1 MADPHPG
8 STPQTGTCPTG
19 QERAGQEGAG
29 PTAELPAL
37 ALSLLAHEDLD
48 GYRRLL
54 AQVESSADRQRSDR
68 QRRYW
73 LVASALELGL
83 EMSVPAERRVGLHT
97 ALATAALE
105 ELEREPSEP
114 RLLMLAGAALSEL
127 ASVEAAEAMLS
138 AAGRLDPHLPGLES
152 SLRAL
157 AAHRRRLRGSP
168 RPAVTATSTA
178 ELSRRAHECAA
189 LARPAEG
196 LRLSLCMIVRDEQE
210 MLGRCLEA
218 VAEAVDEIVIL
229 DTGSTD
235 ATIEIARSFGARVL
249 ERPWT
254 GSFAEARNVSFE
266 AAGGDWILYLDA
278 DEVLVREDTTMLRSL
293 TTRTWREAFYLVETN
308 HTGELDGG
316 GAVTHSA
323 LRLLRNRPEY
333 RFEGRVHEQISQ
345 CLPGYLPERIEAS
358 TVRVEHFGYLAS
370 VRRDRAKSQRNI
382 ELLHMQQAEGTDTPF
397 LHYNLGCEHAAAGDA
412 PVALAAFERSWELLQ
427 ALPDRDS
434 HRFQPALIVRL
445 VKALRACGRPQDALT
460 RAADGLERF
469 PELTDLV
476 LEQAHAARE
485 LAQPDRAIA
494 LYGRCIEMGDAPR
507 RYTASV
513 GCGSYLPS
521 IHLAE
526 LLRARGQLERARE
539 LLERC
544 LREHPGFLGS
554 VAPYASALLAAGEQ
568 PEAVL
573 ERVERLLG
581 EISPTARFMLATAL
595 CEAGASAAGE
605 MQLREVLARQPHCA
619 RARVALAESLLA
631 QRRYADAAEE
641 AAALDVD
648 DPLAMLACRSELFA
662 RIAGGDATGAQ
673 DALERARTA
682 GMPRAELE
690 LFAGWAQLAVHGRTE
705 VAPAAEAV
713 ALLEVMLEALL
724 RVHDFETFETLLGLL
739 ERTPLAAR
747 ERRELLAAI
756 YLRRG
761 FAASAAQEWM
771 AVCEEQPDTRALLGL
786 AQVAVATGMPQEA
799 GEFAAAALS
808 KDPGNELATVLLAS
822 VQGEAVGTR

>member
-1 MADPHPG
+1 MADAHPG
-8 STPQTGTCPTG
+8 STPQAGACPTF
-19 QERAGQEGAG
+19 EEGAE
-29 PTAELPAL
+29 PIAELPARAL
-37 ALSLLAHEDLD
+37 ALLVDEDLD

-54 AQVESSADRQRSDR
+54 ERVESGTDR

-73 LVASALELGL
+73 TCASALALGL
-83 EMSVPAERRVGLHT
+83 ERGTGTRAARGASLPAI
-97 ALATAALE
+97 LATAALE

-127 ASVEAAEAMLS
+127 WSVEAAEAMLS
-138 AAGRLDPHLPGLES
+138 AAGRLDPHLHGLES

-157 AAHRRRLRGSP
+157 AARRRRLRGGE
-168 RPAVTATSTA
+168 RPAVTGAA
-178 ELSRRAHECAA
+178 RARLSRRALELAA
-189 LARPAEG
+189 LASPAEG

-218 VAEAVDEIVIL
+218 VAGAVDEIVVL

-249 ERPWT
+249 ERAWT

-278 DEVLVREDTTMLRSL
+278 DELLVREDAALLRSL
-293 TTRTWREAFYLVETN
+293 TARTWREAFYLVETN

-333 RFEGRVHEQISQ
+333 RFEGRVHEQIAQ

-358 TVRVEHFGYLAS
+358 GVRVEHFGYLAS
-370 VRRDRAKSQRNI
+370 VRRDRAKSERNI
-382 ELLHMQQAEGTDTPF
+382 ELLRMQQAEGTDTPF
-397 LHYNLGCEHAAAGDA
+397 LHYNLGCEHAVAGDRSA
-412 PVALAAFERSWELLQ
+412 ALATFERSWELLQ
-427 ALPDRDS
+427 ARADRDS
-434 HRFQPALIVRL
+434 HRFQPALVVRL
-445 VKALRACGRPQDALT
+445 VKALRACGRPRDALA

-494 LYGRCIEMGDAPR
+494 LYERCLEMGDAPR
-507 RYTASV
+507 RYTAGV

-526 LLRARGQLERARE
+526 LLRARGQLERASE

-544 LREHPGFLGS
+544 LREHPGFVGS

-568 PEAVL
+568 PDAVL

-581 EISPTARFMLATAL
+581 EISPAARFMLATAM

-605 MQLREVLARQPHCA
+605 AQLRAVLVRQPHCA
-619 RARVALAESLLA
+619 KARVALAEALLA

-641 AAALDVD
+641 AAALAVD
-648 DPLAMLACRSELFA
+648 DPLAALACRSELFA
-662 RIAGGDATGAQ
+662 RIAGGDAAGAH
-673 DALERARTA
+673 DALERARAA
-682 GMPRAELE
+682 GMARAELE
-690 LFAGWAQLAVHGRTE
+690 LFAGWAQLAGDGHTE
-705 VAPAAEAV
+705 IEPDAEAL
-713 ALLEVMLEALL
+713 ALLELMLEALL

-771 AVCEEQPDTRALLGL
+771 AVCEEQPDARALLGL

-799 GEFAAAALS
+799 GELAAAALS
-808 KDPGNELATVLLAS
+808 EDPGNELATVLLAS
-822 VQGEAVGTR
+822 VQGEAVGAR

>member
-1 MADPHPG
+1 
-8 STPQTGTCPTG
+8 
-19 QERAGQEGAG
+19 
-29 PTAELPAL
+29 
-37 ALSLLAHEDLD
+37 
-48 GYRRLL
+48 
-54 AQVESSADRQRSDR
+54 VEHRGR
-68 QRRYW
+68 
-73 LVASALELGL
+73 
-83 EMSVPAERRVGLHT
+83 LHT
-97 ALATAALE
+97 ALATVALE

-114 RLLMLAGAALSEL
+114 RLLALAGAALTEL
-127 ASVEAAEAMLS
+127 SSVEAAEAMLS
-138 AAGRLDPHLPGLES
+138 AAGRLDPHLQGLDC

-157 AAHRRRLRGSP
+157 AARRRKLRAGEQP
-168 RPAVTATSTA
+168 GAPGTAPA
-178 ELSRRAHECAA
+178 ELSRRALELAA

-218 VAEAVDEIVIL
+218 VADAVDEIVIL

-249 ERPWT
+249 ERAWT

-266 AAGGDWILYLDA
+266 AAAGDWILYLDA
-278 DEVLVREDTTMLRSL
+278 DEVLVREDAAVLRSL
-293 TTRTWREAFYLVETN
+293 IARSWREAFYLVETN

-333 RFEGRVHEQISQ
+333 RFEGRVHEQIAH
-345 CLPGYLPERIEAS
+345 CLPGYAPERIEAS

-370 VRRDRAKSQRNI
+370 VRRDRAKSQRNV
-382 ELLHMQQAEGTDTPF
+382 ELLRMQQADGVDTPF
-397 LHYNLGCEHAAAGDA
+397 LHYNLGCEHAAAGDRLA
-412 PVALAAFERSWELLQ
+412 ALDAFERSWGLLR

-434 HRFQPALIVRL
+434 YRFQPALIVRL
-445 VKALRACGRPQDALT
+445 VKALRACERPQEALA

-494 LYGRCIEMGDAPR
+494 LYERCIEMGDAPR
-507 RYTASV
+507 RYTAGV
-513 GCGSYLPS
+513 GCGSYLPR

-526 LLRARGQLERARE
+526 LLRARGQLQRATE
-539 LLERC
+539 LLEQC
-544 LREHPGFLGS
+544 LREHPGFVGS
-554 VAPYASALLAAGEQ
+554 VAPYASMLLAAGGQ
-568 PEAVL
+568 PDAVL

-581 EISPTARFMLATAL
+581 EISPTARFMLASAL
-595 CEAGASAAGE
+595 CEAGASSAGE
-605 MQLREVLARQPHCA
+605 AQLRVVLACQPHCA
-619 RARVALAESLLA
+619 RARVALAEALLA
-631 QRRYADAAEE
+631 QRRYADAAGQ
-641 AAALDVD
+641 AAALAVD
-648 DPLAMLACRSELFA
+648 EPLAAIACRSELFA
-662 RIAGGDATGAQ
+662 RIAGGEAVGAHGVQ
-673 DALERARTA
+673 GALERAHAA
-682 GMPRAELE
+682 GMPPAELE
-690 LFAGWAQLAVHGRTE
+690 LFAGWAQLASSGRTE
-705 VAPAAEAV
+705 IAPAAETV

-724 RVHDFETFETLLGLL
+724 RVHDFETFETLLGML
-739 ERTPLAAR
+739 ERTPLAER

-771 AVCEEQPDTRALLGL
+771 AVCQQQPDARALLGL

-822 VQGEAVGTR
+822 VHGEAVGAR